1 MKVNRGAPR
10 RARIEILPLIDIVFL
25 LLVFFIYAMLS
36 MAVHRGVSVN
46 LPTSSTASIEQE
58 LSVSVTVREN
68 GQIVLGTNPIS
79 LGDLARLLRAK
90 ARECRSSP
98 VHLFSDKNVPYQL
111 IIRVLDQIRAAGLS
125 NIVLRTTK
133 EREP

>member
-58 LSVSVTVREN
+58 LSLSVTVREN
-68 GQIVLGTNPIS
+68 GQIVLDTNPIS

-90 ARECRSSP
+90 AREWRGSP
-98 VHLFSDKNVPYQL
+98 VHLFADKDVPYQL

-125 NIVLRTTK
+125 NIVLQTTE

>member
-36 MAVHRGVSVN
+36 MAVHRGVAVN
-46 LPTSSTASIEQE
+46 LPTSSTAGIEQK
-58 LSVSVTVREN
+58 LSLSVTVREN
-68 GQIVLGTNPIS
+68 GQILLDTNQITLGA
-79 LGDLARLLRAK
+79 LAGFLRAK
-90 ARECRSSP
+90 ARECKGSP
-98 VHLFSDKNVPYQL
+98 VHLFADKNVPYQL
-111 IIRVLDQIRAAGLS
+111 LIRVFDQIRAAGLS
-125 NIVLRTTK
+125 NIVLQTTK